1 MKYCSLRW
9 LWGVLCLFLL
19 MPNLASAKAVYS
31 FAVVPQYS
39 AGDTFRVWQPI
50 IRQLNAAL
58 PFRLVLETAPDI
70 SSFED
75 LCENG
80 QFDFAFVN
88 PYHLLWLHRHRGY
101 EPLLSDRSGRISGVL
116 VTRREGG
123 ISSVSQLDHQAVA
136 FPSPNSLGASMMLRR
151 DLREKFQLRV
161 EPRYVKSHSSVYLNV
176 ALGVT
181 AAGGGVQKTLQQQP
195 QHIRDQLQ
203 VIHQTEEVASHP
215 VVAHPRVSPD
225 ARQALVDVM
234 LKLAQNDEFQA
245 LLRKVPVYQL
255 GPVSFSDYESL
266 QQLGLEA
273 YYEEQR

>member
-1 MKYCSLRW
+1 MLVPTQ
-9 LWGVLCLFLL
+9 GV
-19 MPNLASAKAVYS
+19 AKDVFS

-50 IRQLNAAL
+50 IRQLNGAL
-58 PFRLVLETAPDI
+58 PFRLALETAPDI

-75 LCENG
+75 LCEDG

-88 PYHLLWLHRHRGY
+88 PYHLLRLHENRGY
-101 EPLLSDRSGRISGVL
+101 EPLLSDRSGRINGVL

-123 ISSVSQLDHQAVA
+123 VSEVAQLDHQSVA

-151 DLREKFQLRV
+151 DLREQFQLSIK
-161 EPRYVKSHSSVYLNV
+161 PRYVKSHSSVYLNV

-181 AAGGGVQKTLQQQP
+181 AAGGGVQKTLAQQP

-203 VIHQTEEVASHP
+203 VIHRTGEMPSHP
-215 VVAHPRVSPD
+215 VVVHPRVPLEV
-225 ARQALVDVM
+225 RQALKDVM
-234 LKLAQNDEFQA
+234 LALAQTEKFQT
-245 LLRKVPVYQL
+245 LLRNVPVYQL
-255 GPVSFSDYESL
+255 GPASFSDYQPL
-266 QQLGLEA
+266 LQLGLDA